1 MSAFAAPSGQSE
13 SVKPADLNGHL
24 LIIKPVE
31 FKTGIQTSL
40 GEADAIEVD
49 LVDLDTNT
57 EHTSVLFFNV
67 ALKSALKSN
76 IGKSVLAR
84 MGEGVAK
91 PGKSAPWVLVTAT
104 DDPAAVA
111 KATSYIAGGFA
122 AAGASAPSAPVAAA
136 VRGPPDRRMRLVPR
150 TTQRQ
155 RPPSRVPRA
164 VPVWV

>member
-84 MGEGVAK
+84 MGEGDA
-91 PGKSAPWVLVTAT
+91 TA
-104 DDPAAVA
+104 DAEAVA
-111 KATSYIAGGFA
+111 KATAYLASGI
-122 AAGASAPSAPVAAA
+122 SAPAKPAVSAVDSPEVQALLAKLGA
-136 VRGPPDRRMRLVPR
+136 TPF
-150 TTQRQ
+150 
-155 RPPSRVPRA
+155 
-164 VPVWV
+164 